1 MMPGRSLA
9 GKTSG
14 RWVAP
19 QANHPGAIL
28 VHQLVEPIMAPVRKV
43 IPPLGM
49 IDLSPIVVFIA
60 ISLFD
65 SLIVGALARA
75 AGLPG
80 MLVGF

>member
-1 MMPGRSLA
+1 
-9 GKTSG
+9 
-14 RWVAP
+14 
-19 QANHPGAIL
+19 
-28 VHQLVEPIMAPVRKV
+28 
-43 IPPLGM
+43 M